1 MAKKGGAGGIGR
13 PSDLLNSMQSDGWKQ
28 RLRVIYYIYHSLVF
42 NFLNS
47 IDRVKNNENA

>member
-28 RLRVIYYIYHSLVF
+28 RLRV
-42 NFLNS
+42 
-47 IDRVKNNENA
+47 NELAS

>member
-28 RLRVIYYIYHSLVF
+28 RLRVNYHFYNNLVSY
-42 NFLNS
+42 FLIS

>member
-28 RLRVIYYIYHSLVF
+28 RLRVIYYTYHSLVS

-47 IDRVKNNENA
+47 LDGVKNNENA

>member
-28 RLRVIYYIYHSLVF
+28 RLRVSELT
-42 NFLNS
+42 S
-47 IDRVKNNENA
+47 

>member
-28 RLRVIYYIYHSLVF
+28 RLRVIYYIYHSLMSYFV
-42 NFLNS
+42 NL

>member
-28 RLRVIYYIYHSLVF
+28 RLRVNCHFYYSLVSY
-42 NFLNS
+42 FLIL
-47 IDRVKNNENA
+47 IDGVKNNENA

>member
-28 RLRVIYYIYHSLVF
+28 RLRVIYYIYLSLVS
-42 NFLNS
+42 NFWNS
-47 IDRVKNNENA
+47 LDRVKNNENA

>member
-28 RLRVIYYIYHSLVF
+28 RLRVISYIISAWCFIILFYRQ
-42 NFLNS
+42 N
-47 IDRVKNNENA
+47 KK